1 LENHGYPC
9 YQTGYNGDESFFLLL
24 ILLASREGIASI
36 VWCIG
41 ATVAIIIAR
50 SGLLGLNNR
59 KGPLELRNFGFAILV
74 HVIALVVVLLQFFVL
89 LAFLVSM
96 TVRLSSLDI

>member
-1 LENHGYPC
+1 MVIHVIKPDT
-9 YQTGYNGDESFFLLL
+9 TGMSHSFFCLFFWHPAKELPAL
-24 ILLASREGIASI
+24 S
-36 VWCIG
+36 
-41 ATVAIIIAR
+41 R